1 MKTEGS
7 GSDYFASMTDMMI
20 GILFIFVIMI
30 AFFAFQINTSD
41 SVPRAV
47 HDPVVEENERLK
59 KLIAKLQ
66 QPNPL
71 EVYLYK
77 GRGVRD
83 QIVANTIK
91 ELQAKGIDARSVRQG
106 VITISGKGLFGSGRS
121 DLESVSGAKDKVSL
135 IAQTLA
141 SQIACFAV
149 YDDNKVVYNECN
161 PARVFVEAV
170 FIEGHTDD
178 IPVSAVLSDGS
189 TSNLELSARRAT
201 NTYQQVVLERPFLK
215 ELKNPFGQQALSVA
229 AYGEQRPIADNKTRQ
244 GREDNRRIDIR
255 LVMYVPSSTDDLD
268 AMKAKFGADK

>member
-71 EVYLYK
+71 EVYLNK

-83 QIVANTIK
+83 QIVASTIK
-91 ELQAKGIDARSVRQG
+91 KLQAKGIDARSVRQG

-121 DLESVSGAKDKVSL
+121 DLESVSGAKDKVRL
-135 IAQTLA
+135 IAQTLE
-141 SQIACFAV
+141 SQIVCFAV
-149 YDDNKVVYNECN
+149 SDEYEVAYDTCN
-161 PARVFVEAV
+161 PARIFVEAV
-170 FIEGHTDD
+170 FIEGHTDN

-255 LVMYVPSSTDDLD
+255 LVMYVPSSTEDLD
-268 AMKAKFGADK
+268 AMKAKLGADK

>member
-71 EVYLYK
+71 EVYLNK

-83 QIVANTIK
+83 QIVASTIK
-91 ELQAKGIDARSVRQG
+91 KLQAKGIDARSVRQG

-135 IAQTLA
+135 IAQTLE
-141 SQIACFAV
+141 SQIVCFAV
-149 YDDNKVVYNECN
+149 YDEYEVAYDTCN
-161 PARVFVEAV
+161 PERIFVEAV
-170 FIEGHTDD
+170 FIEGHTDN

-255 LVMYVPSSTDDLD
+255 LVMYVPSATEDLD

>member
-71 EVYLYK
+71 EVYLNK

-83 QIVANTIK
+83 QIVASTIK
-91 ELQAKGIDARSVRQG
+91 KLQAKGIDARSVRQG

-135 IAQTLA
+135 IAQTLE
-141 SQIACFAV
+141 SQIVCFAV
-149 YDDNKVVYNECN
+149 SDEYEVAYDTCN
-161 PARVFVEAV
+161 PARIFVEAV
-170 FIEGHTDD
+170 FIEGHTDND
-178 IPVSAVLSDGS
+178 PFSSGGQIANNWDLS
-189 TSNLELSARRAT
+189 TKRAT
-201 NTYQQVVLERPFLK
+201 AIVQILSENEAI
-215 ELKNPFGQQALSVA
+215 NPESLTA
-229 AYGEQRPIADNKTRQ
+229 AGRGEFAPIASNETVEGKAK
-244 GREDNRRIDIR
+244 NRRIEVV
-255 LVMYVPSSTDDLD
+255 LTPKLD
-268 AMKAKFGADK
+268 EISKLLNND